1 MNAPY
6 SVVLIG
12 NCQAEAL
19 AWYIRRLPKAKNLAQ
34 QGKFV
39 CNWIVAER
47 FKKHLKKIYKKD
59 FKKYPFLH
67 ADALSRHRLLTEGYG
82 DTQYNIYNERV
93 SIGKIKN
100 ADLIIFQK
108 ISKETSDL
116 FNYDNVK
123 RLAKD
128 EAELIS
134 ISSFFYSEKDPS
146 HLNGMMEREETLRV
160 RLRASELIFNNKKIN
175 CHIRPEHPNVHYF
188 LDLMKNIC
196 KILGWE
202 YYKEGQLKQFL
213 NLKFPFG

>member
-1 MNAPY
+1 MTTPY
-6 SVVLIG
+6 SVVLVG

-19 AWYIRRLPKAKNLAQ
+19 GWYLRRLPNPKKLAQ

-47 FKKHLKKIYKKD
+47 FKKHLKRIYKED

-67 ADALSRHRLLTEGYG
+67 ADALSRHRLLIEGYG
-82 DTQYNIYNERV
+82 DTQYNIFNEKI

-108 ISKETSDL
+108 IANTTSDL
-116 FNYDNVK
+116 FNYDNIK

-134 ISSFFYSEKDPS
+134 ISSFFYSKEDES

-160 RLRASELIFNNKKIN
+160 RLRASDLIYNNKKID

-188 LDLMKNIC
+188 LDLIENIC
-196 KILGWE
+196 KIMNWE
-202 YYKEGQLKQFL
+202 FFGEGQVKQFL